1 MKQPEYMSDSPPPLP
16 PKNSTLRS
24 SLTIKI
30 ILIGVLTA
38 GLLILTIPLF
48 VVINDRENR
57 RDEVVDEISSKW
69 GRDQTILGPILS
81 VPFYQTVNLRSNTGR
96 TSTSRKIEYLHFL
109 PDELEINATVEPEM
123 KYRGIFETVVYKS
136 IIRISG
142 SFDSLDW
149 GIASVDEN
157 EILKDKASLCIGIP
171 DVRGIRE
178 ATSISFLNQRLETQP
193 GLPTQ
198 ELLSSGISSKV
209 NLNEENGTMEF
220 VIDIPLDGSS
230 ACLFAAGETA
240 VSKCSLHGHRQVL
253 MGLFFLLKKKLN
265 LKVFLHPGKSCI

>member
-1 MKQPEYMSDSPPPLP
+1 MSDSPPPLP
-16 PKNSTLRS
+16 QKNSTLRS

-81 VPFYQTVNLRSNTGR
+81 VPFYQTVNIRSNTGR

-109 PDELEINATVEPEM
+109 PDELEINASVEPEM

-149 GIASVDEN
+149 GIAGVDEN
-157 EILKDKASLCIGIP
+157 EILKDKASHS
-171 DVRGIRE
+171 
-178 ATSISFLNQRLETQP
+178 ALNP
-193 GLPTQ
+193 G
-198 ELLSSGISSKV
+198 
-209 NLNEENGTMEF
+209 
-220 VIDIPLDGSS
+220 
-230 ACLFAAGETA
+230 
-240 VSKCSLHGHRQVL
+240 CS
-253 MGLFFLLKKKLN
+253 
-265 LKVFLHPGKSCI
+265 

>member
-1 MKQPEYMSDSPPPLP
+1 MSDLPPPLP
-16 PKNSTLRS
+16 QKNSTLRS

-81 VPFYQTVNLRSNTGR
+81 VPFYQTVNIRSNTGR

-109 PDELEINATVEPEM
+109 PDELEINASVEPEM

-136 IIRISG
+136 IIRICLLYTS
-142 SFDSLDW
+142 D
-149 GIASVDEN
+149 AADE
-157 EILKDKASLCIGIP
+157 
-171 DVRGIRE
+171 
-178 ATSISFLNQRLETQP
+178 
-193 GLPTQ
+193 
-198 ELLSSGISSKV
+198 
-209 NLNEENGTMEF
+209 
-220 VIDIPLDGSS
+220 
-230 ACLFAAGETA
+230 
-240 VSKCSLHGHRQVL
+240 
-253 MGLFFLLKKKLN
+253 
-265 LKVFLHPGKSCI
+265 